1 MYTII
6 LHVANS
12 APVKVEVEEL
22 PDPKDTSIIGRNP
35 RERNDKEF
43 DWIDEGVTTVI
54 FPWWRINYIQ
64 ILPNED
70 EILDFPMPFRED

>member
-22 PDPKDTSIIGRNP
+22 PDPTHTSILGKNP

-43 DWIDEGVTTVI
+43 DWLDEGVESVI
-54 FPWWRINYIQ
+54 FPWWRINYVQ
-64 ILPNED
+64 ILPNDD
-70 EILDFPMPFRED
+70 EVADFPMPFRD

>member
-12 APVKVEVEEL
+12 APVKLEVEEL
-22 PDPKDTSIIGRNP
+22 PDPRDTSIIGRNP

-43 DWIDEGVTTVI
+43 DWVDEGVTTVI
-54 FPWWRINYIQ
+54 FPWWRINYVQ
-64 ILPNED
+64 ILPSED
-70 EILDFPMPFRED
+70 EILDFPLPWID

>member
-12 APVKVEVEEL
+12 APVKLEVEEL
-22 PDPKDTSIIGRNP
+22 PDPMATSILGRNP

-43 DWIDEGVTTVI
+43 EWVDEGVTTVI
-54 FPWWRINYIQ
+54 FPWWRVNYIQ
-64 ILPNED
+64 VLPSDD
-70 EILDFPMPFRED
+70 EEQEFPMFFRE

>member
-12 APVKVEVEEL
+12 APVKVEVDEL
-22 PDPKDTSIIGRNP
+22 PSPTDTCILGRNP

-43 DWIDEGVTTVI
+43 DWLDEGVESVI
-54 FPWWRINYIQ
+54 FPWWRINYVQ
-64 ILPNED
+64 ILPNDD
-70 EILDFPMPFRED
+70 EVADFPLPFRD